1 MQYTRREL
9 LDKWFDFFT
18 SKNHVKIPSAS
29 VVPEN
34 DPTVLFTTAGMHPLV
49 PYLLGQPHPKG
60 KRLCDVQKCIRTGD
74 IDQVGDASHLT
85 FFEMLGN
92 WSLGDY
98 FKQEMIKWSY
108 EFLTNPK
115 YLAIDKNRLAVTV
128 FAGNEYAPKDDLTAK
143 LWEEQGIAKENIY
156 YFETKEEIINKL
168 KKISKKGDVIL
179 LKASN
184 GMRFFD
190 IAEKI

>member
-1 MQYTRREL
+1 M
-9 LDKWFDFFT
+9 
-18 SKNHVKIPSAS
+18 
-29 VVPEN
+29 PEN

-156 YFETKEEIINKL
+156 YLPDNWW
-168 KKISKKGDVIL
+168 IL
-179 LKASN
+179 GSGVGPCGTDSEMFIDTGKPKCSPNCTDRHHLNDS
-184 GMRFFD
+184 
-190 IAEKI
+190 